1 MPSQPLT
8 WPCSLLLLLLLSCL
22 QPEPG
27 SSRQELCELVEA
39 LLSQKAEMLQEYVGL
54 TFSSNPMA
62 AAATSQHQDAVT
74 PADQRQQQQGELRL
88 TGLPLLL
95 DGYVPDLACLPQL
108 VLQLVRDVDW
118 DTEQACFASL
128 ASALAGFYAL
138 QPLLISCKH
147 SAAAPGAATAGS
159 AAGDADGGAG
169 SVQPMD
175 IDGAAA
181 EDTASA
187 AAGQGAD
194 AGCQAPNKAAA
205 AADAAGGLLGAHR
218 DQQQREWLLRH
229 VVMPA
234 VKAMYR
240 PPNERARDGSVL
252 LLTSMEKL
260 YRVFERCGW

>member
-1 MPSQPLT
+1 LY
-8 WPCSLLLLLLLSCL
+8 LHLFACL

-27 SSRQELCELVEA
+27 NSRQELCELVEA
-39 LLSQKAEMLQEYVGL
+39 LLAQKAEMLQEYVGL
-54 TFSSNPMA
+54 TFSSNFKA
-62 AAATSQHQDAVT
+62 AAAAAAS
-74 PADQRQQQQGELRL
+74 QQQQDADTPEDQQQQKLQQQQQEAGLHL

-108 VLQLVRDVDW
+108 VLLLVRDVDW

-128 ASALAGFYAL
+128 ATVLANFYAL
-138 QPLLISCKH
+138 QPLLTSTSKLEVAGP
-147 SAAAPGAATAGS
+147 AAAVSGGSCPAAS
-159 AAGDADGGAG
+159 VGAG
-169 SVQPMD
+169 SVVQPMD
-175 IDGAAA
+175 IDGEAADVAAA
-181 EDTASA
+181 AVA
-187 AAGQGAD
+187 AR
-194 AGCQAPNKAAA
+194 PAAA
-205 AADAAGGLLGAHR
+205 AASGLLGAHR

-240 PPNERARDGSVL
+240 PPKERARDGSVL